1 MAKGTKLLKPNKDLE
16 NLIEVAN
23 RIAITR
29 NSRYVTTE
37 HLLYAMLLENS
48 FRIMLTEF
56 GIQFADLVEEVKVYI
71 DTKIPREQNTLT
83 GPPVRTHAL
92 ERVFN
97 RGYTQVMF
105 SGRDKLLLFDIF
117 ISLMGESNSHSAYF
131 IMKYGIKKE
140 EFANFVTQ
148 KYGKELKNEEAEQ
161 YYESVLK
168 QYCTDFTLSAEK
180 KEIDPVI
187 GRNDVIDDICQTL
200 ARRNKSNVLMVGDPG
215 VGKTAIAEGLAIKIF
230 DEDVPDYMKDHTVY
244 NLDIGVLLAG
254 TMYRGQFEERIK
266 DVMQA
271 LIAKGKCILFI
282 DEAHT
287 MRGAG
292 SGSEGGTDFANMLK
306 PYLGRGKLKV
316 IASTTWEEYTS
327 SFEKDRAL
335 MRRFYRITI
344 DEPSAKVAKQ
354 ILNGSAKYY
363 EEFHSAKIQ
372 PDAINSAVDLS
383 IRHMTDKRLPDKA
396 FDLIDSACAR
406 QRQQEIDSPVITKEL
421 IEYECSKITGIP
433 LDQLSDTTT
442 NTGTNLIETEQKI
455 KESVYGQD
463 EVIDKVMEKVY
474 VSKAGLSMPNK
485 PTGVFLFL
493 GPTGTGK
500 TEVAKQLSENL
511 SMKLLRYDMSEYQEK
526 HSVARFVG
534 APPGYVGYEDSN
546 LSGGLL
552 IRDIDRNPN
561 CVILF
566 DEIEKAHPD
575 VTNVLLQ
582 LMDEGYVTGSNGKRA
597 DARNAIIIMTSNLGS
612 EAGDKNSIGFG
623 SLERTGEDE
632 KAMKEFF
639 RPEFR
644 NRIDSICKF
653 SKLDDITKRKIVAKF
668 IAELETQLRPKNIRL
683 LVKESAIDLLMS
695 KGFNDNMG
703 ARPVARTIDQYLR
716 VPISREI
723 MVDSSLKDCKL
734 KVRSEDKDLVIK
746 IIKDSSNEPVKQ
758 FVVKV

>member
-1 MAKGTKLLKPNKDLE
+1 LAKGNKLLKPNKDLE
-16 NLIEVAN
+16 QIIETAN
-23 RIAITR
+23 KIAASR

-37 HLLYAMLLENS
+37 HLLYAMLLEDS
-48 FRIMLTEF
+48 FMAMLTEF
-56 GIQFADLVEEVKVYI
+56 GVQFTDLVDEVKTYI
-71 DTKIPREQNTLT
+71 DTKIPREENALPGKPT
-83 GPPVRTHAL
+83 RTHAL

-105 SGRDKLLLFDIF
+105 SGRDKLLVYDIF
-117 ISLMGESNSHSAYF
+117 ISLMSESNSHSAYF

-140 EFANFVTQ
+140 EFAAFVSN
-148 KYGKELKNEEAEQ
+148 KFGKELKNEEAEQ

-168 QYCTDFTLSAEK
+168 QYCTDFTLLAEK
-180 KEIDPVI
+180 KELDPVI
-187 GRNDVIDDICQTL
+187 GRNGIIDDICQTL

-215 VGKTAIAEGLAIKIF
+215 VGKTAIAEGLAIKIVQ
-230 DEDVPDYMKDHTVY
+230 EDVPSYLKDHTVY

-266 DVMQA
+266 DVLQA
-271 LIAKGKCILFI
+271 LIAKGKCVLFI

-316 IASTTWEEYTS
+316 IASTTWEEYTA

-335 MRRFYRITI
+335 MRRFYHITV

-363 EEFHSAKIQ
+363 EKFHSAKIQ
-372 PDAINSAVDLS
+372 PDAINAAVDLS
-383 IRHMTDKRLPDKA
+383 VRHITDKRLPDKA

-406 QRQQEIDSPVITKEL
+406 QRQQEISDPVITKEL
-421 IEYECSKITGIP
+421 IEYECSKMTGIP
-433 LDQLSDTTT
+433 LDQLSDATD
-442 NTGTNLIETEQKI
+442 TGTNLVETEHKI

-463 EVIDKVMEKVY
+463 DVIDKVMEKVY
-474 VSKAGLSMPNK
+474 VAKAGLSMPDK

-552 IRDIDRNPN
+552 VRDIDRNPN
-561 CVILF
+561 CIILF
-566 DEIEKAHPD
+566 DEVEKAHPD

-612 EAGDKNSIGFG
+612 EAGEKNSIGFG

-644 NRIDSICKF
+644 NRIDGICKF
-653 SKLDDITKRKIVAKF
+653 SKLDDLTKRKIVAKF
-668 IAELETQLRPKNIRL
+668 IAELETQLRSKNIRL
-683 LVKESAIDLLMS
+683 RVEESAIDILMS
-695 KGFNDNMG
+695 KGFDDNMG

-734 KVRSEDKDLVIK
+734 KVRSEDKDLVIR
-746 IIKDSSNEPVKQ
+746 IVKDSSNEPVKQ
-758 FVVKV
+758 LVVKI

>member
-1 MAKGTKLLKPNKDLE
+1 MAKGNKLLKPNKDLE
-16 NLIEVAN
+16 QIIETAN
-23 RIAITR
+23 KIAASR

-37 HLLYAMLLENS
+37 HLLYAMLLEDS
-48 FRIMLTEF
+48 FMAMLTEF
-56 GIQFADLVEEVKVYI
+56 GVQFTDLVDEVKTYI
-71 DTKIPREQNTLT
+71 DTKIPREENPLPGKPT
-83 GPPVRTHAL
+83 RTHAL

-105 SGRDKLLLFDIF
+105 SGRDKLLVYDIF
-117 ISLMGESNSHSAYF
+117 ISLMSESNSHSAYF

-140 EFANFVTQ
+140 EFAAFVSS
-148 KYGKELKNEEAEQ
+148 KFGKELKNEEAEQ

-168 QYCTDFTLSAEK
+168 QYCTDFTLLAEK
-180 KEIDPVI
+180 KELDPVI
-187 GRNDVIDDICQTL
+187 GRNGIIDDICQTL

-215 VGKTAIAEGLAIKIF
+215 VGKTAIAEGLAIKIVQ
-230 DEDVPDYMKDHTVY
+230 EDVPSYLKDHTVY

-266 DVMQA
+266 DVLQA
-271 LIAKGKCILFI
+271 LIAKGKCVLFI

-316 IASTTWEEYTS
+316 IASTTWEEYTA

-335 MRRFYRITI
+335 MRRFYHITV
-344 DEPSAKVAKQ
+344 DEPSVKVAKQ

-372 PDAINSAVDLS
+372 PDAINAAVDLS
-383 IRHMTDKRLPDKA
+383 VRHITDKRLPDKA

-406 QRQQEIDSPVITKEL
+406 QRQQEISDPVITKEL
-421 IEYECSKITGIP
+421 IEYECSKMTGIP
-433 LDQLSDTTT
+433 LDQLSDATD
-442 NTGTNLIETEQKI
+442 TGTNLVETEHKI

-463 EVIDKVMEKVY
+463 DVIDKVMEKVY
-474 VSKAGLSMPNK
+474 VAKAGLSMPDK

-552 IRDIDRNPN
+552 VRDIDRNPN
-561 CVILF
+561 CIILF

-612 EAGDKNSIGFG
+612 EAGEKNSIGFG

-644 NRIDSICKF
+644 NRIDGICKF
-653 SKLDDITKRKIVAKF
+653 SKLDALTKRKIVAKF

-683 LVKESAIDLLMS
+683 RVEESAIDILMS
-695 KGFNDNMG
+695 KGFDDNMG

-734 KVRSEDKDLVIK
+734 KVRSEDKDLVIR
-746 IIKDSSNEPVKQ
+746 IVKDSSNEPVKQ
-758 FVVKV
+758 LVVKV

>member
-1 MAKGTKLLKPNKDLE
+1 LKPNTDLE
-16 NLIEVAN
+16 KLIESANKVAS
-23 RIAITR
+23 TR
-29 NSRYVTTE
+29 SSRYVTTE
-37 HLLYAMLLENS
+37 HLLYAILLEED
-48 FRIMLTEF
+48 FKEVLTEF
-56 GIQFADLVEEVKVYI
+56 SIQVEELIEEIQDYI
-71 DTKIPREQNTLT
+71 DNKIPKETAFT
-83 GPPVRTHAL
+83 GSPTRTHAL

-97 RGYTQVMF
+97 RSYTQVMF
-105 SGRDKLLLFDIF
+105 SGRDKLLVFDIF
-117 ISLMGESNSHSAYF
+117 ISMMSETNTHSAYF
-131 IMKYGIKKE
+131 LTKYGIKKE
-140 EFANFVTQ
+140 DFAKFITQ
-148 KYGKELKNEEAEQ
+148 KFSKDLKSKEAEK
-161 YYESVLK
+161 YYDSVLQ
-168 QYCTDFTLSAEK
+168 QYCTDYTLLAK
-180 KEIDPVI
+180 NKEIDPAI
-187 GRNDVIDDICQTL
+187 GRDRIIDDMCQTL

-230 DEDVPDYMKDHTVY
+230 NKDVPKYLIDHTVY

-254 TMYRGQFEERIK
+254 TQYRGQFEERIK
-266 DVMQA
+266 DVMES
-271 LIAKGKCILFI
+271 LVAKGKCVLFI

-292 SGSEGGTDFANMLK
+292 SGSNGGTDFANMLK

-316 IASTTWEEYTS
+316 IASTTWEEYS
-327 SFEKDRAL
+327 DSFEKDRAL
-335 MRRFYRITI
+335 MRRFYRITV
-344 DEPSAKVAKQ
+344 DEPSAKIAKQ

-372 PDAINSAVDLS
+372 PDAIDASVDLS

-406 QRQQEIDSPVITKEL
+406 QRQQEIENPVITKEL
-421 IEYECSKITGIP
+421 IQYECSKITGIP
-433 LDQLSDTTT
+433 LDQLSETIDA
-442 NTGTNLIETEQKI
+442 GINLVDIEQRI

-463 EVIDKVMEKVY
+463 QVIDKVMEKVY
-474 VSKAGLSMPNK
+474 VSKAGLSMPNR

-511 SMKLLRYDMSEYQEK
+511 TMKLLRYDMSEYQEK
-526 HSVARFVG
+526 HSVARFIG

-552 IRDIDRNPN
+552 IRDIERNPN
-561 CVILF
+561 CIILF

-597 DARNAIIIMTSNLGS
+597 DARNAIILMTSNLGAEAS
-612 EAGDKNSIGFG
+612 EKNNIGFG
-623 SLERTGEDE
+623 DQNKKGEEE

-644 NRIDSICKF
+644 NRIDGICKF
-653 SKLDDITKRKIVAKF
+653 SKLDDLTKRKIVAKF
-668 IAELETQLRPKNIRL
+668 VNELHDQLSAKDIILR
-683 LVKESAIDLLMS
+683 VDEDAIDLLMS
-695 KGFNDNMG
+695 KGFDDNMG
-703 ARPVARTIDQYLR
+703 ARPVARCIDKYLR

-723 MVDSSLKDCKL
+723 MVDSSLKQCKL
-734 KVRSEDKDLVIK
+734 KVRADNNALVIK
-746 IIKDSSNEPVKQ
+746 IVKDKNNGSGQTRQ
-758 FVVKV
+758 FVVEV

>member
-1 MAKGTKLLKPNKDLE
+1 LAKGTKLLKPNKDLE

-140 EFANFVTQ
+140 EFANFITQ
-148 KYGKELKNEEAEQ
+148 KYGKELKNEESEQ
-161 YYESVLK
+161 YYENILR
-168 QYCTDFTLSAEK
+168 QYCTNFTSLAEK

-215 VGKTAIAEGLAIKIF
+215 VGKTAIAEGLAIKIVE
-230 DEDVPDYMKDHTVY
+230 EDVPNYLQDHTVF
-244 NLDIGVLLAG
+244 NLDIGMLLAG

-271 LIAKGKCILFI
+271 LISKGDCILFI

-287 MRGAG
+287 MKGAG

-335 MRRFYRITI
+335 MRRFYRITV

-372 PDAINSAVDLS
+372 PDAIDSAVDLS
-383 IRHMTDKRLPDKA
+383 VRHMTDKRLPDKA

-433 LDQLSDTTT
+433 LDQLSDAAA
-442 NTGTNLIETEQKI
+442 TGTSLVDVEQKI
-455 KESVYGQD
+455 KEAVYGQD
-463 EVIDKVMEKVY
+463 DVIDKVMEKVY
-474 VSKAGLSMPNK
+474 VSKAGLSMPDK

-546 LSGGLL
+546 LGGGLL
-552 IRDIDRNPN
+552 IRDIERNPN

-597 DARNAIIIMTSNLGS
+597 DARNSIIIMTSNLGS

-644 NRIDSICKF
+644 NRIDGICKF
-653 SKLDDITKRKIVAKF
+653 VKLDNLTKRKIIAKF
-668 IAELETQLRPKNIRL
+668 IGELDTQLKIKNIRL

-695 KGFNDNMG
+695 KGFDDNMG

-723 MVDSSLKDCKL
+723 MVDSSLKDCKI

-758 FVVKV
+758 LVVKV

>member
-1 MAKGTKLLKPNKDLE
+1 LAKGNKLLKPNKDLE
-16 NLIEVAN
+16 QIIETAN
-23 RIAITR
+23 KIAASR

-37 HLLYAMLLENS
+37 HLLYAMLLEDS
-48 FRIMLTEF
+48 FMAMLTEF
-56 GIQFADLVEEVKVYI
+56 GVQFTDLVDEVKTYI
-71 DTKIPREQNTLT
+71 DTKIPREENALPGKPT
-83 GPPVRTHAL
+83 RTHAL

-105 SGRDKLLLFDIF
+105 SGRDKLLVYDIF
-117 ISLMGESNSHSAYF
+117 ISLMSESNSHSAYF

-140 EFANFVTQ
+140 EFAAFVSS
-148 KYGKELKNEEAEQ
+148 KFGKELKNEEAEQ

-168 QYCTDFTLSAEK
+168 QYCTDFTLLAEK
-180 KEIDPVI
+180 KELDPVI
-187 GRNDVIDDICQTL
+187 GRNGIIDDICQTL

-215 VGKTAIAEGLAIKIF
+215 VGKTAIAEGLAIKIVQ
-230 DEDVPDYMKDHTVY
+230 EDVPSYLKDHTVY

-266 DVMQA
+266 DVLQA
-271 LIAKGKCILFI
+271 LIAKGKCVLFI

-316 IASTTWEEYTS
+316 IASTTWEEYTA

-335 MRRFYRITI
+335 MRRFYHITV
-344 DEPSAKVAKQ
+344 DEPSVKVAKQ

-372 PDAINSAVDLS
+372 PDAINAAVDLS
-383 IRHMTDKRLPDKA
+383 VRHITDKRLPDKA

-406 QRQQEIDSPVITKEL
+406 QRQQEISDPVITKEL
-421 IEYECSKITGIP
+421 IEYECSKMTGIP
-433 LDQLSDTTT
+433 LDQLSDATD
-442 NTGTNLIETEQKI
+442 TGTNLVETEHKI

-463 EVIDKVMEKVY
+463 DVIDKVMEKVY
-474 VSKAGLSMPNK
+474 VAKAGLSMPDK

-552 IRDIDRNPN
+552 VRDIDRNPN
-561 CVILF
+561 CIILF

-612 EAGDKNSIGFG
+612 EAGEKNSIGFG

-644 NRIDSICKF
+644 NRIDGICKF
-653 SKLDDITKRKIVAKF
+653 SKLDALTKRKIVAKF

-683 LVKESAIDLLMS
+683 RVEESAIDILMS
-695 KGFNDNMG
+695 KGFDDNMG

-734 KVRSEDKDLVIK
+734 KVRSEDKDLVIR
-746 IIKDSSNEPVKQ
+746 IVKDSSNEPVKQ
-758 FVVKV
+758 LVVKV

>member
-1 MAKGTKLLKPNKDLE
+1 MAKGNKLLKPNKDLE
-16 NLIEVAN
+16 QIIETAN
-23 RIAITR
+23 KIAASR

-37 HLLYAMLLENS
+37 HLLYAMLLEDS
-48 FRIMLTEF
+48 FMAMLTEF
-56 GIQFADLVEEVKVYI
+56 GVQFTDLVDEVKTYI
-71 DTKIPREQNTLT
+71 DTKIPREENPLPGKPT
-83 GPPVRTHAL
+83 RTHAL

-105 SGRDKLLLFDIF
+105 SGRDKLLVYDIF
-117 ISLMGESNSHSAYF
+117 ISLMSESNSHSAYF

-140 EFANFVTQ
+140 EFAAFVSS
-148 KYGKELKNEEAEQ
+148 KFGKELKNEEAEQ

-168 QYCTDFTLSAEK
+168 QYCTDFTLLAEK
-180 KEIDPVI
+180 KELDPVI
-187 GRNDVIDDICQTL
+187 GRNGIIDDICQTL

-215 VGKTAIAEGLAIKIF
+215 VGKTAIAEGLAIKIVQ
-230 DEDVPDYMKDHTVY
+230 EDVPSYLKDHTVY

-266 DVMQA
+266 DVLQA
-271 LIAKGKCILFI
+271 LIAKGKCVLFI

-316 IASTTWEEYTS
+316 IASTTWEEYTA

-335 MRRFYRITI
+335 MRRFYHITV
-344 DEPSAKVAKQ
+344 DEPSVKVAKQ

-372 PDAINSAVDLS
+372 PDAINAAVDLS
-383 IRHMTDKRLPDKA
+383 VRHITDKRLPDKA

-406 QRQQEIDSPVITKEL
+406 QRQQEISDPVITKEL
-421 IEYECSKITGIP
+421 IEYECSKMTGIP
-433 LDQLSDTTT
+433 LDQLSDATD
-442 NTGTNLIETEQKI
+442 TGTNLVETEHKI

-463 EVIDKVMEKVY
+463 DVIDKVMEKVY
-474 VSKAGLSMPNK
+474 VAKAGLSMPDK

-552 IRDIDRNPN
+552 VRDIDRNPN
-561 CVILF
+561 CIILF

-612 EAGDKNSIGFG
+612 EAGEKNSIGFG

-644 NRIDSICKF
+644 NRIDGICKF
-653 SKLDDITKRKIVAKF
+653 SKLDDLTKRKIVAKF
-668 IAELETQLRPKNIRL
+668 IAELEAQLRPKNIRL
-683 LVKESAIDLLMS
+683 RVEESAIDILMS
-695 KGFNDNMG
+695 KGFDDNMG

-734 KVRSEDKDLVIK
+734 KVRSEDKDLVIR
-746 IIKDSSNEPVKQ
+746 IVKDSSNEPVKQ
-758 FVVKV
+758 LVVKI

>member
-1 MAKGTKLLKPNKDLE
+1 MKPNTDLE
-16 NLIEVAN
+16 KLVASAN
-23 RIAITR
+23 KIASTR
-29 NSRYVTTE
+29 SSRYVTTE
-37 HLLYAMLLENS
+37 HLLYAILLEQE
-48 FRIMLTEF
+48 FKDVLADF
-56 GIQFADLVEEVKVYI
+56 GIQVDELTEELKEYI
-71 DTKIPREQNTLT
+71 DTKIPQETALT
-83 GPPVRTHAL
+83 GTPIRTHAL

-97 RGYTQVMF
+97 RSYTQVMF
-105 SGRDKLLLFDIF
+105 SGREKLLIFDIF
-117 ISLMGESNSHSAYF
+117 ISMMAENNTHSAYF
-131 IMKYGIKKE
+131 LTKYGIKKDD
-140 EFANFVTQ
+140 FATFITR
-148 KYGKELKNEEAEQ
+148 KFSKDLRSKEVEK
-161 YYESVLK
+161 YYESVLNK
-168 QYCTDFTLSAEK
+168 YCTDYTLLAK
-180 KEIDPVI
+180 NKEIDPAI
-187 GRNDVIDDICQTL
+187 GRDGIIDDMCQTL

-230 DEDVPDYMKDHTVY
+230 NKDVPKYLIDNTVY

-254 TMYRGQFEERIK
+254 TQFRGQFEERIK
-266 DVMQA
+266 DVMES
-271 LIAKGKCILFI
+271 LVAKGKCVLFI

-292 SGSEGGTDFANMLK
+292 SGSNGGTDFANMLK

-316 IASTTWEEYTS
+316 IASTTWEEYS
-327 SFEKDRAL
+327 DSFEKDRAL
-335 MRRFYRITI
+335 MRRFYRITV

-372 PDAINSAVDLS
+372 PDAIDASVDLS

-406 QRQQEIDSPVITKEL
+406 QRQQEIENPVITKEL

-433 LDQLSDTTT
+433 LDQLSETIDA
-442 NTGTNLIETEQKI
+442 GVNLVDIEQRI

-463 EVIDKVMEKVY
+463 QVIDKVMEKVY
-474 VSKAGLSMPNK
+474 VSKAGLSMPNR

-511 SMKLLRYDMSEYQEK
+511 TMKLLRYDMSEYQEK
-526 HSVARFVG
+526 HSVARFIG

-552 IRDIDRNPN
+552 IRDIERNPN
-561 CVILF
+561 CIILF

-597 DARNAIIIMTSNLGS
+597 DARNAIILMTSNLGAEAS
-612 EAGDKNSIGFG
+612 EKNNIGFG
-623 SLERTGEDE
+623 DQNKKGEEE

-644 NRIDSICKF
+644 NRIDGICKF
-653 SKLDDITKRKIVAKF
+653 SKLDDLTKRKIVAKF
-668 IAELETQLRPKNIRL
+668 VNELHEQLEVKDIRL
-683 LVKESAIDLLMS
+683 RVDETAIDFLMS
-695 KGFNDNMG
+695 LGFDDNMG
-703 ARPVARTIDQYLR
+703 ARPVARCIDKYLR

-723 MVDSSLKDCKL
+723 MVDSSLRQCKI
-734 KVRSEDKDLVIK
+734 KVRAENNALVIK
-746 IIKDSSNEPVKQ
+746 IVKDKNDGSGQTRQ
-758 FVVKV
+758 FVVEV

>member
-1 MAKGTKLLKPNKDLE
+1 MKPNTDLE
-16 NLIEVAN
+16 KLVASAN
-23 RIAITR
+23 KIASTR
-29 NSRYVTTE
+29 SSRYVTTE
-37 HLLYAMLLENS
+37 HLLYAILLEQE
-48 FRIMLTEF
+48 FKDVLADF
-56 GIQFADLVEEVKVYI
+56 GIQVDELTEELKEYI
-71 DTKIPREQNTLT
+71 DTKIPQETALT
-83 GPPVRTHAL
+83 GTPIRTHAL

-97 RGYTQVMF
+97 RSYTQVMF
-105 SGRDKLLLFDIF
+105 SGREKLLIFDIF
-117 ISLMGESNSHSAYF
+117 ISMMAENNTHSAYF
-131 IMKYGIKKE
+131 LTKYGIKKDD
-140 EFANFVTQ
+140 FATFITR
-148 KYGKELKNEEAEQ
+148 KFSKDLRSKEVEK
-161 YYESVLK
+161 YYESVLNK
-168 QYCTDFTLSAEK
+168 YCTDYTLLAK
-180 KEIDPVI
+180 NKEIDPAI
-187 GRNDVIDDICQTL
+187 GRDGIIDDMCQTL

-230 DEDVPDYMKDHTVY
+230 NKDVPKYLIDHTVY

-254 TMYRGQFEERIK
+254 TQYRGQFEERIK
-266 DVMQA
+266 DVMES
-271 LIAKGKCILFI
+271 LVAKGKCVLFI

-292 SGSEGGTDFANMLK
+292 SGSNGGTDFANMLK

-316 IASTTWEEYTS
+316 IASTTWEEYS
-327 SFEKDRAL
+327 DSFEKDRAL
-335 MRRFYRITI
+335 MRRFYRITV

-372 PDAINSAVDLS
+372 PDAIDASVDLS

-406 QRQQEIDSPVITKEL
+406 QRQQEIENPVITKEL

-433 LDQLSDTTT
+433 LDQLSETIDA
-442 NTGTNLIETEQKI
+442 GVNLVDIEQRI
-455 KESVYGQD
+455 KESVFGQD
-463 EVIDKVMEKVY
+463 QVIDKVMEKVY
-474 VSKAGLSMPNK
+474 VSKAGLSMPNR

-511 SMKLLRYDMSEYQEK
+511 TMKLLRYDMSEYQEK
-526 HSVARFVG
+526 HSVARFIG

-552 IRDIDRNPN
+552 IRDIERNPN
-561 CVILF
+561 CIILF

-597 DARNAIIIMTSNLGS
+597 DARNAIILMTSNLGAEAS
-612 EAGDKNSIGFG
+612 EKNNIGFG
-623 SLERTGEDE
+623 DQNKKGEEE

-644 NRIDSICKF
+644 NRIDGICKF
-653 SKLDDITKRKIVAKF
+653 SKLDDLTKRKIVAKF
-668 IAELETQLRPKNIRL
+668 VNELHEQLEVKDIRL
-683 LVKESAIDLLMS
+683 RVDETAIDFLMS
-695 KGFNDNMG
+695 LGFDDNMG
-703 ARPVARTIDQYLR
+703 ARPVARCIDKYLR

-723 MVDSSLKDCKL
+723 MVDSSLRQCKI
-734 KVRSEDKDLVIK
+734 KVRAENNALVIK
-746 IIKDSSNEPVKQ
+746 IVKDKNDGSGQTRQ
-758 FVVKV
+758 FVVEV

>member
-1 MAKGTKLLKPNKDLE
+1 LKPNKDLE

>member
-1 MAKGTKLLKPNKDLE
+1 MA
-16 NLIEVAN
+16 
-23 RIAITR
+23 
-29 NSRYVTTE
+29 
-37 HLLYAMLLENS
+37 
-48 FRIMLTEF
+48 
-56 GIQFADLVEEVKVYI
+56 
-71 DTKIPREQNTLT
+71 
-83 GPPVRTHAL
+83 
-92 ERVFN
+92 
-97 RGYTQVMF
+97 
-105 SGRDKLLLFDIF
+105 
-117 ISLMGESNSHSAYF
+117 ES
-131 IMKYGIKKE
+131 
-140 EFANFVTQ
+140 
-148 KYGKELKNEEAEQ
+148 KEL
-161 YYESVLK
+161 
-168 QYCTDFTLSAEK
+168 
-180 KEIDPVI
+180 DPVI
-187 GRNDVIDDICQTL
+187 GRNDIIDDICQTL

-215 VGKTAIAEGLAIKIF
+215 VGKTAIAEGLAIKIVE
-230 DEDVPDYMKDHTVY
+230 EDVPEYLQDHTVF

-271 LIAKGKCILFI
+271 LISKGDCILFI

-287 MRGAG
+287 MKGAG

-335 MRRFYRITI
+335 MRRFYRITVN
-344 DEPSAKVAKQ
+344 EPSPKIAKQ
-354 ILNGSAKYY
+354 ILKGSAKYY
-363 EEFHSAKIQ
+363 EEFHSAKIN

-383 IRHMTDKRLPDKA
+383 VRHMADKRLPDKA

-433 LDQLSDTTT
+433 LDQLSDATT
-442 NTGTNLIETEQKI
+442 TGTNLVDVEQKI
-455 KESVYGQD
+455 KEAVYGQD
-463 EVIDKVMEKVY
+463 DVIDKVMEKVY
-474 VSKAGLSMPNK
+474 VSKAGLSMPDK

-500 TEVAKQLSENL
+500 TEVAKQLSQNL

-561 CVILF
+561 SVILF

-644 NRIDSICKF
+644 NRIDGICKF
-653 SKLDDITKRKIVAKF
+653 VKLDNLTKRKIIAKF
-668 IAELETQLRPKNIRL
+668 IAELTEQLKAKNIRL
-683 LVKESAIDLLMS
+683 LVKESGIDLLMT

-703 ARPVARTIDQYLR
+703 ARPVARTIDRYLR

-734 KVRSEDKDLVIK
+734 KVRSEDKDLVIT
-746 IIKDSSNEPVKQ
+746 IVKDSVNEPVKK

>member
-1 MAKGTKLLKPNKDLE
+1 LAKGTKLLKPNKDLE

-433 LDQLSDTTT
+433 LDQLSDAAA
-442 NTGTNLIETEQKI
+442 TGTSLVDVEQKI
-455 KESVYGQD
+455 KEAVYGQD
-463 EVIDKVMEKVY
+463 DVIDKVMEKVY
-474 VSKAGLSMPNK
+474 VSKAGLSMPDK

-546 LSGGLL
+546 LGGGLL
-552 IRDIDRNPN
+552 IRDIERNPN

-597 DARNAIIIMTSNLGS
+597 DARNSIIIMTSNLGS

-644 NRIDSICKF
+644 NRIDGICKF
-653 SKLDDITKRKIVAKF
+653 VKLDNLTKRKIIAKF
-668 IAELETQLRPKNIRL
+668 IGELDTQLKIKNIRL

-695 KGFNDNMG
+695 KGFDDNMG

-723 MVDSSLKDCKL
+723 MVDSSLKDCKI

-758 FVVKV
+758 LVVKV

>member
-1 MAKGTKLLKPNKDLE
+1 MAKGNKLLKPNKDLE
-16 NLIEVAN
+16 QIIETAN
-23 RIAITR
+23 KIAASR

-37 HLLYAMLLENS
+37 HLLYAMLLEDS
-48 FRIMLTEF
+48 FMAMLTEF
-56 GIQFADLVEEVKVYI
+56 GVQFTDLVDEVKTYI
-71 DTKIPREQNTLT
+71 DTKIPREENALPGKPT
-83 GPPVRTHAL
+83 RTHAL

-105 SGRDKLLLFDIF
+105 SGRDKLLVYDIF
-117 ISLMGESNSHSAYF
+117 ISLMSESNSHSAYF

-140 EFANFVTQ
+140 EFAAFVSN
-148 KYGKELKNEEAEQ
+148 KFGKELKNEEAEQ

-168 QYCTDFTLSAEK
+168 QYCTDFTLLAEK
-180 KEIDPVI
+180 KELDPVI
-187 GRNDVIDDICQTL
+187 GRNGIIDDICQTL

-215 VGKTAIAEGLAIKIF
+215 VGKTAIAEGLAIKIVQ
-230 DEDVPDYMKDHTVY
+230 EDVPSYLKDHTVY

-266 DVMQA
+266 DVLQA
-271 LIAKGKCILFI
+271 LIAKGKCVLFI

-316 IASTTWEEYTS
+316 IASTTWEEYTA

-335 MRRFYRITI
+335 MRRFYHITV
-344 DEPSAKVAKQ
+344 DEPSVKVAKQ

-372 PDAINSAVDLS
+372 PDAINAAVDLS
-383 IRHMTDKRLPDKA
+383 VRHITDKRLPDKA

-406 QRQQEIDSPVITKEL
+406 QRQQEISDPVITKEL
-421 IEYECSKITGIP
+421 IEYECSKMTGIP
-433 LDQLSDTTT
+433 LDQLSDATD
-442 NTGTNLIETEQKI
+442 TGTNLVETEHKI

-463 EVIDKVMEKVY
+463 DVIDKVMEKVY
-474 VSKAGLSMPNK
+474 VAKAGLSMPDK

-552 IRDIDRNPN
+552 VRDIDRNPN
-561 CVILF
+561 CIILF

-612 EAGDKNSIGFG
+612 EAGEKNSIGFG

-644 NRIDSICKF
+644 NRIDGICKF
-653 SKLDDITKRKIVAKF
+653 SKLDDLTKRKIVAKF
-668 IAELETQLRPKNIRL
+668 IAELEAQLRPKNIRL
-683 LVKESAIDLLMS
+683 RVEESAIDILMS
-695 KGFNDNMG
+695 KGFDDNMG

-734 KVRSEDKDLVIK
+734 KVRSEDKDLVIR
-746 IIKDSSNEPVKQ
+746 IVKDSSNEPVKQ
-758 FVVKV
+758 LVVKV

>member
-1 MAKGTKLLKPNKDLE
+1 LAKGTKLLKPNKDLE

-758 FVVKV
+758 LVVKV

>member
-1 MAKGTKLLKPNKDLE
+1 MAKGNKLLKPNKDLE
-16 NLIEVAN
+16 QIIETAN
-23 RIAITR
+23 KIAASR

-37 HLLYAMLLENS
+37 HLLYAMLLEDS
-48 FRIMLTEF
+48 FMAMLTEF
-56 GIQFADLVEEVKVYI
+56 GVQFTDLVDEVKTYI
-71 DTKIPREQNTLT
+71 DTKIPREENALPGKPT
-83 GPPVRTHAL
+83 RTHAL

-105 SGRDKLLLFDIF
+105 SGRDKLLVYDIF
-117 ISLMGESNSHSAYF
+117 ISLMSESNSHSAYF

-140 EFANFVTQ
+140 EFAAFVSN
-148 KYGKELKNEEAEQ
+148 KFGKELKNEEAEQ

-168 QYCTDFTLSAEK
+168 QYCTDFTLLAEK
-180 KEIDPVI
+180 KELDPVI
-187 GRNDVIDDICQTL
+187 GRNGIIDDICQTL

-215 VGKTAIAEGLAIKIF
+215 VGKTAIAEGLAIKIVQ
-230 DEDVPDYMKDHTVY
+230 EDVPSYLKDHTVY

-266 DVMQA
+266 DVLQA
-271 LIAKGKCILFI
+271 LIAKGKCVLFI

-316 IASTTWEEYTS
+316 IASTTWEEYTA

-335 MRRFYRITI
+335 MRRFYHITV
-344 DEPSAKVAKQ
+344 DEPSVKVAKQ

-372 PDAINSAVDLS
+372 PDAINAAVDLS
-383 IRHMTDKRLPDKA
+383 VRHITDKRLPDKA

-406 QRQQEIDSPVITKEL
+406 QRQQEISDPVITKEL
-421 IEYECSKITGIP
+421 IEYECSKMTGIP
-433 LDQLSDTTT
+433 LDQLSDATD
-442 NTGTNLIETEQKI
+442 TGTNLVETEHKI

-463 EVIDKVMEKVY
+463 DVIDKVMEKVY
-474 VSKAGLSMPNK
+474 VAKAGLSMSDK

-552 IRDIDRNPN
+552 VRDIDRNPN
-561 CVILF
+561 CIILF

-612 EAGDKNSIGFG
+612 EAGEKNSIGFG

-644 NRIDSICKF
+644 NRIDGICKF
-653 SKLDDITKRKIVAKF
+653 SKLDALTKRKIVAKF

-683 LVKESAIDLLMS
+683 RVEESAIDILMS
-695 KGFNDNMG
+695 KGFDDNMG

>member
-1 MAKGTKLLKPNKDLE
+1 LAKGNKLLKPNKDLE
-16 NLIEVAN
+16 QIIETAN
-23 RIAITR
+23 KIAASR

-37 HLLYAMLLENS
+37 HLLYAMLLEDS
-48 FRIMLTEF
+48 FMAMLTEF
-56 GIQFADLVEEVKVYI
+56 GVQFTDLVDEVKTYI
-71 DTKIPREQNTLT
+71 DTKIPREENPLPGKPT
-83 GPPVRTHAL
+83 RTHAL

-105 SGRDKLLLFDIF
+105 SGRDKLLVYDIF
-117 ISLMGESNSHSAYF
+117 ISLMSESNSHSAYF

-140 EFANFVTQ
+140 EFAAFVSS
-148 KYGKELKNEEAEQ
+148 KFGKELKNEEAEQ

-168 QYCTDFTLSAEK
+168 QYCTDFTLLAEK
-180 KEIDPVI
+180 KELDPVI
-187 GRNDVIDDICQTL
+187 GRNGIIDDICQTL

-215 VGKTAIAEGLAIKIF
+215 VGKTAIAEGLAIKIVQ
-230 DEDVPDYMKDHTVY
+230 EDVPSYLKDHTVY

-266 DVMQA
+266 DVLQA
-271 LIAKGKCILFI
+271 LIAKGKCVLFI

-316 IASTTWEEYTS
+316 IASTTWEEYTA

-335 MRRFYRITI
+335 MRRFYHITV
-344 DEPSAKVAKQ
+344 DEPSVKVAKQ

-372 PDAINSAVDLS
+372 PDAINAAVDLS
-383 IRHMTDKRLPDKA
+383 VRHITDKRLPDKA

-406 QRQQEIDSPVITKEL
+406 QRQQEISDPVITKEL
-421 IEYECSKITGIP
+421 IEYECSKMTGIP
-433 LDQLSDTTT
+433 LDQLSDATD
-442 NTGTNLIETEQKI
+442 TGTNLVETEHKI

-463 EVIDKVMEKVY
+463 DVIDKVMEKVY
-474 VSKAGLSMPNK
+474 VAKAGLSMPDK

-552 IRDIDRNPN
+552 VRDIDRNPN
-561 CVILF
+561 CIILF

-612 EAGDKNSIGFG
+612 EAGEKNSIGFG

-644 NRIDSICKF
+644 NRIDGICKF
-653 SKLDDITKRKIVAKF
+653 SKLDDLTKRKIVAKF
-668 IAELETQLRPKNIRL
+668 IAELETQLRSKNIRL
-683 LVKESAIDLLMS
+683 RVEESAIDILMS
-695 KGFNDNMG
+695 KGFDDNMG

-734 KVRSEDKDLVIK
+734 KVRSEDKDLVIR
-746 IIKDSSNEPVKQ
+746 IVKDSSNEPVKQ
-758 FVVKV
+758 LVVKI